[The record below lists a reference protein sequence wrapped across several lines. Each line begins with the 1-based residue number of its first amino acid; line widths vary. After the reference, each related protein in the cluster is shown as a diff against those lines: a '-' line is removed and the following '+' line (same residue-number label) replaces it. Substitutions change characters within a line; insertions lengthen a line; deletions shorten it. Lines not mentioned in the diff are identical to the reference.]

1 MTLTNNYLTTHT
13 QPITWHLTPELWPY
27 FKEHGTCPPEHL
39 EMLKKQQ
46 EENPT
51 PATLDL
57 DALASDFHTGKISG
71 EDTIAV
77 LKETH
82 TEDELKKLY
91 WTICEKAGLFP
102 GDCTMTDEENSLWEL
117 LDSTETEDYW
127 DTEWK

>member
-1 MTLTNNYLTTHT
+1 MVLVTAHRACLEADWAGLH
-13 QPITWHLTPELWPY
+13 QRMRTPMVY
-27 FKEHGTCPPEHL
+27 DGRRV
-39 EMLKKQQ
+39 
-46 EENPT
+46 
-51 PATLDL
+51 LDL

-71 EDTIAV
+71 DDTVTV

>member
-1 MTLTNNYLTTHT
+1 MTLTTKYLITHKEE
-13 QPITWHLTPELWPY
+13 PITWLLTPDLWPY

-39 EMLKKQQ
+39 EMLKKKK
-46 EENPT
+46 EAIP
-51 PATLDL
+51 PTLDL
-57 DALASDFHTGKISG
+57 EALASDFHTGKISG
-71 EDTIAV
+71 DDTIAI

-82 TEDELKKLY
+82 TEAELKTLY

-117 LDSTETEDYW
+117 MDSTEPEEYW